1 MPPSDDPSP
10 ARPGGPRHGR
20 QAKHVAT
27 GEPHHPRVAI
37 YPGTFD
43 PVTNGHFD
51 IMRRALG
58 LFDHVVVAL
67 AVNVNKRP
75 MFPLAAR
82 VKMIRDV
89 VGDDPRVEVDSF
101 HGLLV
106 DYARARGARFLIRGL
121 RAVADFEYEFQFAH
135 MNRQLAPDIDT
146 IFLPTNE
153 ENFYVSS
160 SLVREVGTM
169 GGDVSGLVPAAVLPT
184 LKKKFRKKP

>member
-1 MPPSDDPSP
+1 MS
-10 ARPGGPRHGR
+10 GR
-20 QAKHVAT
+20 IRLAV
-27 GEPHHPRVAI
+27 

-43 PVTNGHFD
+43 PITNGHWD

-75 MFPLAAR
+75 LFPLATR
-82 VKMIRDV
+82 MQMIRAV
-89 VGDDPRVEVDSF
+89 MGDDPRVDVDSF

-135 MNRQLAPDIDT
+135 MNRQLAPDIET

-160 SLVREVGTM
+160 SLVREVGRM
-169 GGDVSGLVPAAVLPT
+169 GGDVSRLVPKAVLPT
-184 LKKKFRKKP
+184 LKKKFKKRA

>member
-1 MPPSDDPSP
+1 MP
-10 ARPGGPRHGR
+10 AQRRR
-20 QAKHVAT
+20 L
-27 GEPHHPRVAI
+27 AI

-43 PVTNGHFD
+43 PITNGHWD
-51 IMRRALG
+51 ILRRALG

-75 MFPLAAR
+75 LFSPSAR
-82 VKMIRDV
+82 LRMIRDV

-101 HGLLV
+101 RGLLV
-106 DYARARGARFLIRGL
+106 DYAHERGAHFLIRGL

-135 MNRQLAPDIDT
+135 MNRQLAPDIET

-160 SLVREVGTM
+160 SLVREVGRM
-169 GGDVSGLVPAAVLPT
+169 GGDVSRLVPETVFAT
-184 LKKKFRKKP
+184 LKKKFKKLR

>member
-1 MPPSDDPSP
+1 MS
-10 ARPGGPRHGR
+10 ARRR
-20 QAKHVAT
+20 L
-27 GEPHHPRVAI
+27 VAI

-43 PVTNGHFD
+43 PLTNGHVD
-51 IMRRALG
+51 IMRRAMG

-67 AVNVNKRP
+67 AVNVHKRP
-75 MFPLAAR
+75 MFPLASR
-82 VKMIRDV
+82 LRMVRDV
-89 VGDDPRVEVDSF
+89 VGKDPRVDVDAF

-106 DYARARGARFLIRGL
+106 DYARSRGARFLIRGL

-169 GGDVSGLVPAAVLPT
+169 GGDVSGLVPPVILGT
-184 LKKKFRKKP
+184 LKRKFKKTS